1 MADPKKALSAW
12 KAKYSKRDE
21 EEEHK
26 KESASTIT
34 TATNSAKEE
43 DESISSSSK
52 KAKDPKAA
60 LSTWKEKY
68 SGDGWRTNRGT
79 VETEVNKTSYLD
91 TARNATKA
99 TISTSASKISA
110 QDKDRRRKDLETE
123 LDDLNDRLRLN
134 QQKQVGAMRGH
145 ASNLAK
151 EAAVE
156 YEEITTRIS
165 EINKELEML
174 DQPDMISYNDQLSS
188 ELEAAEE
195 RQANAQRA
203 VSQYSG
209 NAGGRALAA
218 LPAEEREALYKE
230 LNEANE
236 AVAALSREQDQ
247 IEYLNEWQDAKLEED
262 TFWNQTKANYRV
274 GRITQDTNE
283 AFNDYIMN
291 PTEENKDY
299 AYALNELL
307 EQYQEN
313 NAKILDDEGAKA
325 TWISKTAAG
334 YVPQFL
340 DQTKAQVAGG
350 ALGGLIGAAAGN
362 PVTGIKLGASAASAM
377 ESYGQMRGAAYRA
390 LIAAGMDSDTALEAA
405 SDEAFVSALIEGV
418 GTYASFMT
426 LGGSKALN
434 AIGNAALKSGSK
446 NAAVKSVANV
456 FGKSATDKLAKQ
468 AAKEVGKS
476 TLRKGVELLGGLGL
490 EAVSEYAEEASQ
502 ESVSIA
508 NQNRENTGKWDL
520 AKEAAGVIRDAV
532 TGKNDEALSQIHEA
546 GKEGAK
552 ISLMFGSVQTT
563 TNTIVSKMANAKT
576 KAERDT
582 VVNEVLNDKES
593 LSALIEEGKAS
604 GENSV
609 SAKIAQ
615 EIENKVSSGKEV
627 TKDDVRRLIVS
638 NAEYIKAEEA
648 TQATEA
654 PQSASERT
662 MSTEAETP
670 AITRNV
676 QHAQASEATAG
687 KQSVP
692 YNVMSRSDT
701 TRKGAAAPGYG
712 EVGTRTFAE
721 IVEESGRSADEV
733 RAQFQTSYELGKL
746 EMPREKVRFESTIQ
760 ESAYNAGRQD
770 AILSMKKAESKGAT
784 VWGKEGGLIQNEYSA
799 KLDKRTTDTLQKI
812 GKATGTKI
820 VFDAQVGGGDAN
832 GAYVD
837 SQGTIHIA
845 SDASNPVMVVVKHE
859 LTHRLQ
865 SLAPK
870 EYTQFRNYAV
880 QVMSEGRWDMYGSNT
895 AVEAQ
900 QEKYYQLSKG
910 RVNLTAEQAMDEI
923 AADFTERIL
932 TDEKALNDFVTHV
945 TSSKDAATRSMGQKF
960 FQAVREFIDKV
971 KRIFNGD
978 KAKMDDA
985 ARDEYGVTIAQLE
998 KAEQLWKE
1006 AYKAATEKAQSATKN
1021 TAQTDGEVQFSLKNV
1036 NGKQVVWIEN
1046 SGFTNKQLNDHSFIA
1061 EYIAQHIGDVY
1072 TIIESGQK
1080 VYIGEDLPGEYTHSG
1095 YTSFLKD
1102 KKPQVLRA
1110 KNKAV
1115 SELGLLIETATN
1127 RRWEKT
1133 KHDHSK
1139 DAKYGMYRY
1148 DSAFAFPV
1156 KNADGTTSKVR
1167 AYDVELLI
1175 RNASD
1180 GKKYLY
1186 DIVGIKENTT
1196 DAIDLQQRETRRGS
1210 YEAAA
1215 RGSASADNVTQQ
1227 EDNVKS
1233 EAEEFSDMLTQFS
1246 LREKEPP
1253 KKVGIA
1259 YKVFYAKD
1267 GQLYP
1272 PMVANPGGAGTP
1284 VGVWL
1289 DADVAASAAPS
1300 KTGRPQVQAGGKGTN
1315 AGKMSL
1321 AFRPGWHLGDL
1332 PMATQFARKNPET
1345 GVKDLFPADFV
1356 WAECEYA
1363 MDHDYQEEAMSYG
1376 YTENGKFRHSYA
1388 GLPRLP
1394 EDGYYRYRTNPN
1406 PDTVPWVITGA
1417 MRVKRIL
1424 TDAETDK
1431 ILRDAG
1437 MEPMKRQGGELNLEK
1452 LGIKAGEQYSMKDND
1467 GNEPTKKR
1475 DGKLFR
1481 TTENDGTTVLTT
1493 ANDNPVAMMSEDGS
1507 AQFSLKT
1514 YEAFGRAE
1522 LKRWLDLRVSKAQLD
1537 KADAADIVRQLDEY
1551 FDLCQN
1557 FLDKYA
1563 PFGAW
1568 SNAEVVRDNQG
1579 KPVFSVVKANGEY
1592 AMNLD
1597 FSLVCKKRR
1606 TLDAVFGEMI
1616 KRGMMDNV
1624 DLAEA
1629 DIAKINEVIRESG
1642 FETACALCFVDAKRY
1657 RQAKVADAFVNQ
1669 YNELVMKLMP
1679 EGGDVKAHY
1688 FDFVETGHYKNRGT
1702 GLHTLSNAELKP
1714 GIEKLKQVMRDNGS
1728 KTVPYKIAKHLLDHP
1743 QDRRLVNR
1751 GEFMNT
1757 DGFGAV
1763 RLKNPRVLSLY
1774 NSSKGSGGPKA
1785 AFSDVQYLGDILKKN
1800 NFTPGRAYAVGGVR
1814 IQSFS
1819 DYIPRLVFDYLQ
1831 MVADLAAK
1839 KLPAHAYTKEATF
1852 VQQFGMTGI
1861 KMNMSLVPA
1870 VAEDGVA
1877 AGLDKNG
1884 NYYWF
1889 DGQSFGSDVRVK
1901 GSGQSGFEL
1910 AIEIQNSPGYS
1921 EHCGTIAVGVSDEH
1935 IWKMLDDEDIR
1946 MIIPYHKSSLNHI
1959 VAVMNNIDKYTDYTN
1974 VQNTRFK
1981 DTGKKIDKKDFNFN
1995 EALRRTGD
2003 AKTAAS
2009 EYLEWCEKNGYI
2021 PKFDTFA
2028 GHENYY
2034 KVLEDFSTYDN
2045 GVAAPQG
2052 PVTMTFPKKGD
2063 VFGSMAELIEQG
2075 LDEDAVLE
2083 GRRDKSLSS
2092 IVDKVEGVLKKRED
2106 VQYSLK
2112 DEDYMTA
2119 VENGDMETA
2128 QRMVNEAAKVA
2139 MPNSKIVNGNG
2150 TLKKVYHGSGNV
2162 FNVFDYSRLGNT
2174 GHQEGFGFYFADT
2187 KTITANYGNSR
2198 EFYLDMQK
2206 PLYSDK
2212 RTITLRDLMK
2222 FMKALDPDGNG
2233 VISAYEDAGRIGY
2246 STALRRAATAIME
2259 YNDNDQ
2265 DVIFEVANA
2274 DGSNYEAD
2282 VWLEFAK
2289 VLKDSIGYDG
2299 LISKWPAGE
2308 VYVVFDNTQMKLAD
2322 AVTLDD
2328 NGNVLPLSERFN
2340 SENDDIRFSLKDQS
2354 DIMRDNAKLKEVNAA
2369 LREQFKTTKFAKV
2382 DQKELRAFARKLLK
2396 DYTSDADLDVTLGKL
2411 DSLYTFLAN
2420 DDPAAVAAT
2429 QEQALE
2435 SLANSKDEF
2444 SQPSKWS
2451 TAYRMAY
2458 EIAEGVIQDA
2468 SVLNDDM
2475 YVEYE
2480 DLRKRLRST
2489 GLSISKEYEHDLP
2502 GYEDLN
2508 DFRKR
2513 NFGRIKMT
2521 KDGLDVNT
2529 AYQELA
2535 STYPGLFDE
2544 YTYSHP
2550 ADQLVHIAEVL
2561 DSMEPIEE
2569 NPFSYNMREATS
2581 WLANDIMERFFE
2593 LPQAKPTFADKA
2605 ERKFTE
2611 QVIKDS
2617 KKLERVREQNRERV
2631 SKIISEYREKVKETR
2646 QKEKAAKWEAVGKV
2660 KEHYKAK
2667 EAKMSESRKARLLR
2681 ERISR
2686 HVSDL
2691 KQKLLKPTDKK
2702 HIPQD
2707 LQGAVAKLLE
2717 SINQE
2722 SKYEYVVGE
2731 DGRTHR
2737 VERGTVANAEPAKRT
2752 KAFAEL
2758 QAVYA
2763 QLANELTV
2771 DPDLLG
2777 DDGLLND
2784 VIKLADKP
2792 LADMTSAELQIVWD
2806 TLRAVEATV
2815 RTANKIHNAARW
2827 FTVEEAA
2834 TALLEDNGDKKE
2846 KTELRGILGKG
2857 QKLTGLDME
2866 TPETFFHLLGNAG
2879 RNLFRMMRNSQD
2891 QHIRLM
2897 KEVADFTH
2905 ETLGNVNVRKLE
2917 SDMHEVTLGGE
2928 KVKLSTAQIM
2938 ELYVLSKRE
2947 QAIDHIF
2954 MGGILPDVVSA
2965 KGLKK
2970 ITKAKPVRG
2979 ITLEEVGKAVN
2990 KLTKDQRTL
2999 ADKLQTYASTTLG
3012 KWGNQT
3018 SMKVYGYEKFGEKN
3032 YWPIRVNRQE
3042 VKSDIQKD
3050 TAVTSLANRSF
3061 TKGTK
3066 PHANN
3071 SLRLGSIFDTFST
3084 HASEMATYS
3093 AWLGT
3098 LEDINRIRNY
3108 TFRDEAGHAED
3119 TVKSIIDTVHGTSG
3133 NTYLDKLLADV
3144 TNGVKGT
3151 HGETAYM
3158 SGLVGNFKAAAV
3170 GANLRVIIQQPTAML
3185 RAADMIGAQYMA
3197 VPGNPL
3203 NGWKKAL
3210 KYAPI
3215 AQWKDWG
3222 YFDIN
3227 TGRQMKDVLFD
3238 SDTLLDKA
3246 KNLSM
3251 WGAGAMDSLAWGQLW
3266 NAVEAETKSK
3276 HNDFKPGSDSY
3287 YEAVAAR
3294 FTEIVDHTQVVDGIL
3309 QRSQIMRSADGIT
3322 KMATSFM
3329 GEPTKQYNMMMQAGY
3344 DARTSRGKDRKAAMK
3359 KLARTATVL
3368 AISGIA
3374 NAMAQSII
3382 DAVRDDDKEEEY
3394 WEKLLSAF
3402 KKNLG
3407 STFNPVAYVPF
3418 AKDIISI
3425 LQGYDVTRMDME
3437 SIEKLVSAGQ
3447 NMIKALSGEGKHTVA
3462 GAAINLIAEVARLYG
3477 IPVAN
3482 LKREITSFSMLAAVE
3497 NDNYLMQY
3505 RMEKW
3510 MLNMNN
3516 SSNRSTFTDIL
3527 YKAYKNDK
3535 EAFEI
3540 IYADMLEED
3549 KFRRVNDEGEV
3560 TTTADYIA
3568 SALNARVIDDLFTL
3582 YKSDQT
3588 AYKEM
3593 YNDLVKR
3600 DFLRKG
3606 DKSTADIINDAM
3618 ETRMKKDQGVD
3629 GVTDLEQR
3637 YYSPADQIRY
3647 DGIMGSVQ
3655 KSGLWS
3661 AATEKQRDN
3670 LRGDIHEYLTG
3681 DSKAAQEMVE
3691 DMNDARNYGIDET
3704 EYLLWNLALEMYD
3717 TPSDSGAYGSYNT
3730 REKADAIAA
3739 MTTLSDKEKAYLW
3752 STKTTSDEVW
3762 DAFDAGVDI
3771 GDYVDF
3777 KAGLSELESGVDYKK
3792 GDTDSRKRAV
3802 NNLLDA
3808 LGITGADRYWL
3819 YHTEYKK

>member
-1 MADPKKALSAW
+1 MASEFLKKKARERREAL
-12 KAKYSKRDE
+12 AKGYTVNVYDGSTGNKTGSYRVDGSNAATREDE
-21 EEEHK
+21 EEERKKSSSTASNSTARDTTKKSSSFLQNKAAERRAVVDKTYGPDAYGGSQHSTK
-26 KESASTIT
+26 KEPA
-34 TATNSAKEE
+34 
-43 DESISSSSK
+43 
-52 KAKDPKAA
+52 
-60 LSTWKEKY
+60 
-68 SGDGWRTNRGT
+68 G
-79 VETEVNKTSYLD
+79 NKTSYLD

-99 TISTSASKISA
+99 TITTGASKISA
-110 QDKDRRRKDLETE
+110 QDKDRRRKELETE

-134 QQKQVGAMRGH
+134 KQKQVGAMRGH

-156 YEEITTRIS
+156 YEEITSRIS

-174 DQPDMISYNDQLSS
+174 DQPDTISSYDQLTGN
-188 ELEAAEE
+188 LEDAKE
-195 RQANAQRA
+195 RQAKAQRA

-230 LNEANE
+230 LNEANA
-236 AVAALSREQDQ
+236 AVAALSRQQEQID
-247 IEYLNEWQDAKLEED
+247 YLNDWQDVTLEKD
-262 TFWNQTKANYRV
+262 NFWNQTKANYRV

-283 AFNDYIMN
+283 AFNTYIMN

-299 AYALNELL
+299 AYALEELL
-307 EQYQEN
+307 AQYQQN

-325 TWISKTAAG
+325 TWISKSAAG
-334 YVPQFL
+334 YLPQFW

-350 ALGGLIGAAAGN
+350 AVGGLIGASVGN
-362 PVTGIKLGASAASAM
+362 PVTGIKVGASAASGL
-377 ESYGQMRGAAYRA
+377 ESYGQMRGAAYRS
-390 LIAAGMDSDTALEAA
+390 LIAAGVDDETALAA
-405 SDEAFVSALIEGV
+405 ANDEAFISALIESV

-426 LGGSKALN
+426 LGGSKALG

-446 NAAVKSVANV
+446 NAAVKAVASL

-468 AAKEVGKS
+468 AAKEAGKS
-476 TLRKGVELLGGLGL
+476 TLRKGIELLGGLGL

-502 ESVSIA
+502 EGVSIA

-520 AKEAAGVIRDAV
+520 AKEAAGVIKDAV
-532 TGKNDEALSQIHEA
+532 TGENEEARSQIHEA

-615 EIENKVSSGKEV
+615 EIESKVSSGKEV

-638 NAEYIKAEEA
+638 NAEYIKAENAE
-648 TQATEA
+648 QATEA

-662 MSTEAETP
+662 LTEEVKVPSKARSVT
-670 AITRNV
+670 
-676 QHAQASEATAG
+676 QAQASEAAAG

-701 TRKGAAAPGYG
+701 TRKGATAPGYG

-784 VWGKEGGLIQNEYSA
+784 VWGKDGGLIQNEYSA
-799 KLDKRTTDTLQKI
+799 KLSKQTADTLQKI

-845 SDASNPVMVVVKHE
+845 ADAKNPVMVVVKHE

-880 QVMSEGRWDMYGSNT
+880 QVMSEGRWGMYNSNT

-910 RVNLTAEQAMDEI
+910 RVNLTTEQAMDEI

-932 TDEKALNDFVTHV
+932 TDEKALNDFVSHV
-945 TSSKDAATRSMGQKF
+945 TKSEEHRTMGQKF

-971 KRIFNGD
+971 KRIFKGD
-978 KAKMDDA
+978 EAKMDEA
-985 ARDEYGVTIAQLE
+985 AKEEYGVTIEQLE
-998 KAEQLWKE
+998 KAEQLWKQ
-1006 AYKAATEKAQSATKN
+1006 AYKAATERAQSATKN
-1021 TAQTDGEVQFSLKNV
+1021 TAQVDGDGVMFSFKGVNQNGIEVYETSTEVKAMTWADRRKLFLDLMENEYRGRTAKFIRNGHAYYATFTEDDVRKNIYGDKRSDKKGRDAKINAGASGDIFTLV
-1036 NGKQVVWIEN
+1036 ENATYKGSKPEEGKSTRAHDGVGYWDYFVKKVQID
-1046 SGFTNKQLNDHSFIA
+1046 NKVF
-1061 EYIAQHIGDVY
+1061 
-1072 TIIESGQK
+1072 
-1080 VYIGEDLPGEYTHSG
+1080 DLLANVRKKKEGEYVYS
-1095 YTSFLKD
+1095 LQLRED
-1102 KKPQVLRA
+1102 KKTKATPPNIPQKTEGFNRA
-1110 KNKAV
+1110 QA
-1115 SELGLLIETATN
+1115 
-1127 RRWEKT
+1127 
-1133 KHDHSK
+1133 
-1139 DAKYGMYRY
+1139 
-1148 DSAFAFPV
+1148 
-1156 KNADGTTSKVR
+1156 
-1167 AYDVELLI
+1167 
-1175 RNASD
+1175 AS
-1180 GKKYLY
+1180 
-1186 DIVGIKENTT
+1186 T
-1196 DAIDLQQRETRRGS
+1196 GS
-1210 YEAAA
+1210 VA
-1215 RGSASADNVTQQ
+1215 RQ

-1233 EAEEFSDMLTQFS
+1233 EE
-1246 LREKEPP
+1246 
-1253 KKVGIA
+1253 
-1259 YKVFYAKD
+1259 
-1267 GQLYP
+1267 
-1272 PMVANPGGAGTP
+1272 
-1284 VGVWL
+1284 
-1289 DADVAASAAPS
+1289 
-1300 KTGRPQVQAGGKGTN
+1300 
-1315 AGKMSL
+1315 
-1321 AFRPGWHLGDL
+1321 
-1332 PMATQFARKNPET
+1332 
-1345 GVKDLFPADFV
+1345 
-1356 WAECEYA
+1356 
-1363 MDHDYQEEAMSYG
+1363 
-1376 YTENGKFRHSYA
+1376 
-1388 GLPRLP
+1388 
-1394 EDGYYRYRTNPN
+1394 
-1406 PDTVPWVITGA
+1406 
-1417 MRVKRIL
+1417 
-1424 TDAETDK
+1424 
-1431 ILRDAG
+1431 
-1437 MEPMKRQGGELNLEK
+1437 
-1452 LGIKAGEQYSMKDND
+1452 
-1467 GNEPTKKR
+1467 
-1475 DGKLFR
+1475 
-1481 TTENDGTTVLTT
+1481 
-1493 ANDNPVAMMSEDGS
+1493 
-1507 AQFSLKT
+1507 
-1514 YEAFGRAE
+1514 
-1522 LKRWLDLRVSKAQLD
+1522 
-1537 KADAADIVRQLDEY
+1537 
-1551 FDLCQN
+1551 
-1557 FLDKYA
+1557 
-1563 PFGAW
+1563 
-1568 SNAEVVRDNQG
+1568 
-1579 KPVFSVVKANGEY
+1579 
-1592 AMNLD
+1592 
-1597 FSLVCKKRR
+1597 
-1606 TLDAVFGEMI
+1606 
-1616 KRGMMDNV
+1616 
-1624 DLAEA
+1624 
-1629 DIAKINEVIRESG
+1629 
-1642 FETACALCFVDAKRY
+1642 
-1657 RQAKVADAFVNQ
+1657 
-1669 YNELVMKLMP
+1669 
-1679 EGGDVKAHY
+1679 
-1688 FDFVETGHYKNRGT
+1688 
-1702 GLHTLSNAELKP
+1702 
-1714 GIEKLKQVMRDNGS
+1714 
-1728 KTVPYKIAKHLLDHP
+1728 
-1743 QDRRLVNR
+1743 
-1751 GEFMNT
+1751 
-1757 DGFGAV
+1757 
-1763 RLKNPRVLSLY
+1763 
-1774 NSSKGSGGPKA
+1774 
-1785 AFSDVQYLGDILKKN
+1785 
-1800 NFTPGRAYAVGGVR
+1800 
-1814 IQSFS
+1814 
-1819 DYIPRLVFDYLQ
+1819 
-1831 MVADLAAK
+1831 
-1839 KLPAHAYTKEATF
+1839 
-1852 VQQFGMTGI
+1852 
-1861 KMNMSLVPA
+1861 
-1870 VAEDGVA
+1870 
-1877 AGLDKNG
+1877 
-1884 NYYWF
+1884 
-1889 DGQSFGSDVRVK
+1889 
-1901 GSGQSGFEL
+1901 
-1910 AIEIQNSPGYS
+1910 
-1921 EHCGTIAVGVSDEH
+1921 
-1935 IWKMLDDEDIR
+1935 
-1946 MIIPYHKSSLNHI
+1946 
-1959 VAVMNNIDKYTDYTN
+1959 
-1974 VQNTRFK
+1974 
-1981 DTGKKIDKKDFNFN
+1981 
-1995 EALRRTGD
+1995 
-2003 AKTAAS
+2003 
-2009 EYLEWCEKNGYI
+2009 
-2021 PKFDTFA
+2021 
-2028 GHENYY
+2028 
-2034 KVLEDFSTYDN
+2034 
-2045 GVAAPQG
+2045 
-2052 PVTMTFPKKGD
+2052 
-2063 VFGSMAELIEQG
+2063 
-2075 LDEDAVLE
+2075 
-2083 GRRDKSLSS
+2083 
-2092 IVDKVEGVLKKRED
+2092 
-2106 VQYSLK
+2106 QYSLK
-2112 DEDYMTA
+2112 DSTGKELTKAQAEYFKDSVIRDKNGNLMPMYHGTKRGGFTVFDGGKDYWYFTNDEKYAYTFEGRKDTGEFYPVVKEGIESGIYTPQRYTVYLNVKNPFVTDDADIIEDALYWDKTLAGELRKKGYDALMFEDMSQVIVLNANQIKDTTNKNPTDDPDIRYSLKKSVEDYRA
-2119 VENGDMETA
+2119 DL
-2128 QRMVNEAAKVA
+2128 EAAKRELA
-2139 MPNSKIVNGNG
+2139 DHGERYFDLPNWQEIDHFEWMKKRDSLRNKVKRIEGKIAELSIPSGDGANIEEMKARLEGLELKISGMKNYNRLNFPNAQARQEFDERYANYQAEARGLRKAIKALSYPRVESSDPVDSKAFASWFGDWKSGKGSKVVDADGKPLI
-2150 TLKKVYHGSGNV
+2150 VYHG
-2162 FNVFDYSRLGNT
+2162 T
-2174 GHQEGFGFYFADT
+2174 GTVIEEFLPEFTGQGVDQYGSGFYFT
-2187 KTITANYGNSR
+2187 TSRSTAENYTTRTLNG
-2198 EFYLDMQK
+2198 Q
-2206 PLYSDK
+2206 DK
-2212 RTITLRDLMK
+2212 
-2222 FMKALDPDGNG
+2222 PDGMDNPN
-2233 VISAYEDAGRIGY
+2233 VIPVYLNIRKPIVVDAAETPNLYNFDVTPTMAARII
-2246 STALRRAATAIME
+2246 AKAPDIMDSEESVLGDYFDE
-2259 YNDNDQ
+2259 YWERGPQRYMISRLANEYDWTLGTLETDIFRDHPTEFRQ
-2265 DVIFEVANA
+2265 AVKDV
-2274 DGSNYEAD
+2274 
-2282 VWLEFAK
+2282 L
-2289 VLKDSIGYDG
+2289 GYDG
-2299 LISKWPAGE
+2299 VQVNFTSGEKHFVAWFPNQIKHATENSGAYSKS
-2308 VYVVFDNTQMKLAD
+2308 DNRIK
-2322 AVTLDD
+2322 
-2328 NGNVLPLSERFN
+2328 
-2340 SENDDIRFSLKDQS
+2340 FSLKENTDLQ
-2354 DIMRDNAKLKEVNAA
+2354 RENAKLKEVNAA
-2369 LREQFKTTKFAKV
+2369 LREQFKTTNFAKV
-2382 DQKELRAFARKLLK
+2382 DPKELGKFARKLLK
-2396 DYTSDADLDVTLGKL
+2396 DYTSETDLDEVQNDL
-2411 DSLYTFLAN
+2411 DKLYTYLAN
-2420 DDPAAVAAT
+2420 GEDGNTPAW
-2429 QEQALE
+2429 
-2435 SLANSKDEF
+2435 D
-2444 SQPSKWS
+2444 

-2458 EIAEGVIQDA
+2458 KIAENVIRDA

-2475 YVEYE
+2475 YTEYA
-2480 DLRKRLRST
+2480 DLRHRLRTRGIS
-2489 GLSISKEYEHDLP
+2489 LSKEYEHDIP

-2513 NFGRIKMT
+2513 NFGRIKIT

-2550 ADQLVHIAEVL
+2550 ADQLAHIVEVL
-2561 DSMEPIEE
+2561 ESMEPIEE
-2569 NPFSYNMREATS
+2569 NPFSYNMREATT

-2605 ERKFTE
+2605 QRKVTE

-2631 SKIISEYREKVKETR
+2631 SKIIAEYREKVKETR
-2646 QKEKAAKWEAVGKV
+2646 QKEKSAKWEAVGKV

-2667 EAKMSESRKARLLR
+2667 EAKMSESRKAAVLR

-2686 HVSDL
+2686 HVADL
-2691 KQKLLKPTDKK
+2691 KQKLLRPTDKK

-2737 VERGTVANAEPAKRT
+2737 VERGTVPNAEPAKRT

-2792 LADMTSAELQIVWD
+2792 LADMTSDELRIVWD
-2806 TLRAVEATV
+2806 TLRAIEASV

-2827 FTVEEAA
+2827 HTVEEAA
-2834 TALLEDNGDKKE
+2834 NALLEDNGEKKE

-2866 TPETFFHLLGNAG
+2866 TPETFFHMLGNAG
-2879 RNLFRMMRNSQD
+2879 GNLFRMMRNAQD

-2897 KEVADFTH
+2897 KEVSDFTH

-2917 SDMHEVTLGGE
+2917 SEMHDVTLGGD

-2938 ELYVLSKRE
+2938 ELYVLSKRQ
-2947 QAIDHIF
+2947 QAIEHIF
-2954 MGGILPDVVSA
+2954 VGGILPDVVSA
-2965 KGLKK
+2965 KGIKK
-2970 ITKAKPVRG
+2970 ITRSKPSRG
-2979 ITLEEVGKAVN
+2979 ITLGDVSDAVRN
-2990 KLTKDQRTL
+2990 LTDEQREL
-2999 ADKLQTYASTTLG
+2999 ADKLQAYASTTLG

-3108 TFRDEAGHAED
+3108 TFRDKAGHAED
-3119 TVKSIIDTVHGTSG
+3119 TVKSIIETVHGTSG
-3133 NTYLDKLLADV
+3133 NTYLDKLIADV

-3151 HGETAYM
+3151 HGETSYM
-3158 SGLVGNFKAAAV
+3158 SGIVGNFKAAAV

-3185 RAADMIGAQYMA
+3185 RAADMIGAQHMA
-3197 VPGNPL
+3197 TVGNPL

-3238 SDTLLDKA
+3238 SDTLLDKT
-3246 KNLSM
+3246 KSLSM
-3251 WGAGAMDSLAWGQLW
+3251 WGAGAMDSVAWGHLW
-3266 NAVEAETKSK
+3266 NAVESETKAK
-3276 HNDFKPGSDSY
+3276 HEELKPGTDAFY
-3287 YEAVAAR
+3287 KAVAER

-3329 GEPTKQYNMMMQAGY
+3329 GEPTKQYNMMMQAAY
-3344 DARTSRGKDRKAAMK
+3344 DAKSTRGKDRKVAMK
-3359 KLARTATVL
+3359 KLARTSVVL

-3374 NAMAQSII
+3374 NAMMQSII

-3394 WEKLLSAF
+3394 WEKLLAAF

-3407 STFNPVAYVPF
+3407 STFNPVSYVPF
-3418 AKDIISI
+3418 AKDILSI
-3425 LQGYDVTRMDME
+3425 LQGYDVSRMDME

-3447 NMIKALSGEGKHTVA
+3447 NMIKALSGEGKHTVP
-3462 GAAINLIAEVARLYG
+3462 GAAINLIAEIARLYG
-3477 IPVAN
+3477 IPVSN
-3482 LKREITSFSMLAAVE
+3482 LKREITSFAMLAAVE
-3497 NDNYLMQY
+3497 NDNFVMQY

-3516 SSNRSTFTDIL
+3516 STNRSTFTNIL
-3527 YKAYKNDK
+3527 YKSYKNDK

-3568 SALNARVIDDLFTL
+3568 FALNGRVIDDLFAL
-3582 YKSDQT
+3582 YNSDQT

-3647 DGIMGSVQ
+3647 DNIMGSVQ

-3661 AATEKQRDN
+3661 AATEKQRDH

-3691 DMNDARNYGIDET
+3691 DMNDAKNYGIDET

-3717 TPSDSGAYGSYNT
+3717 TPSDSGEYGSYNT
-3730 REKADAIAA
+3730 REKADALAA

-3777 KAGLSELESGVDYKK
+3777 KAALSELEAGVDYKK
-3792 GDTDSRKRAV
+3792 GDTKSRKRAV

-3808 LGITGADRYWL
+3808 LGITGADRNWL